1 MNALKKIGTDLGM
14 GKIILETDCQ
24 NLRSSLLEDEM
35 FNGIKP
41 SLQSAVVV
49 REARMLFFL
58 TLIYIMF
65 NMMS

>member
-1 MNALKKIGTDLGM
+1 MATMNALKIASDFGM

-41 SLQSAVVV
+41 SLQ
-49 REARMLFFL
+49 
-58 TLIYIMF
+58 
-65 NMMS
+65 